1 VQFLSW
7 HVRPVNVAGLAFV
20 LLALAPLW
28 AQIKTQDPVLHRRS
42 YNQVD
47 DDLDM
52 STRSSGRTILPLE
65 ASGAY
70 SLGAGGSI
78 DVELQPD
85 RLSGF
90 ITRMGDRESDEGTP
104 LTFFFA
110 TSRLAGQ
117 RLAFTTRQ
125 VHGVWF
131 SFEGTIV
138 RGSARSREQQGYYLL
153 EGRLV
158 MHDAAAGSA
167 GPQRLALFR
176 NWCRPNSDFL
186 QPRMRGPECRPPSA
200 SLARVRL
207 CMRTPLN
214 KLSPAGTAESQTC
227 PN

>member
-1 VQFLSW
+1 MGFLGW
-7 HVRPVNVAGLAFV
+7 HVRPVSVAGLAFA
-20 LLALAPLW
+20 LLAVAPILR
-28 AQIKTQDPVLHRRS
+28 AQTKAQDPVLHRRG

-52 STRSSGRTILPLE
+52 GARSTGRTLLPPE

-70 SLGAGGSI
+70 SLGSSGSI

-90 ITRMGDRESDEGTP
+90 ITRLGDRESDEGTP

-117 RLAFTTRQ
+117 RMAFTTRQ

-131 SFEGTIV
+131 SFDGTIV
-138 RGSARSREQQGYYLL
+138 RGSARSRDQQGYYLL

-158 MHDAAAGSA
+158 MHDVATQTEQA
-167 GPQRLALFR
+167 
-176 NWCRPNSDFL
+176 
-186 QPRMRGPECRPPSA
+186 RMV
-200 SLARVRL
+200 SLPL
-207 CMRTPLN
+207 SRT
-214 KLSPAGTAESQTC
+214 SIQ
-227 PN
+227 